1 MNSIRHTLLLT
12 LTTLAT
18 LAVLPLNAAG
28 TAPRTSATRTSVK
41 LDPVRPDK
49 TGRVTPPDGY
59 RLVWH
64 DEFNGKGRPDP
75 DKWVPETGF
84 VRNKEMQWYQLKNA
98 RQSGGRLIITG
109 KRENTP
115 NPNYEKGSKDWRKNR
130 KTIEYSSAS
139 LTTKGKFSVTYGILE
154 ARVRFNPTE
163 GMWPAFW
170 TTGISEHWPSCGEID
185 ILEYYRGKYLAN
197 FVWGAK
203 QPWTGIWRSKTVSLE
218 SRIAKDPRWAEKFH
232 IFKLDWDEE
241 RMRIFIDDELVNEIP
256 TADAVNQRYDK
267 IENPFRQPHF
277 IIINLALGA
286 NGGSLDKLDFPAR
299 YEVDY
304 VRVFQKKDAE
314 KDGDTRRARDKN

>member
-1 MNSIRHTLLLT
+1 MNSIRRALLLP
-12 LTTLAT
+12 LAA
-18 LAVLPLNAAG
+18 LASLAALPLHAADAAPSK
-28 TAPRTSATRTSVK
+28 APRLNPVK
-41 LDPVRPDK
+41 PDK
-49 TGRVTPPDGY
+49 TGRVVPPDGY

-109 KRENTP
+109 RRENTP
-115 NPNYEKGSKDWRKNR
+115 NPKFEKGSKDWRKNR

-163 GMWPAFW
+163 GVWPAFW
-170 TTGISEHWPSCGEID
+170 TTGISENWPSCGEID

-232 IFKLDWDEE
+232 VFKLDWDEK
-241 RMRIFIDDELVNEIP
+241 RMRIFIDDELVNEIA
-256 TADAVNQRYDK
+256 TADAVNLRYDK

-304 VRVFQKKDAE
+304 VRVFQKEGENKDS
-314 KDGDTRRARDKN
+314 DTRPSGDKG